1 MSPSCAL
8 LLCIGRGAGR
18 AREAGVRLSSGR
30 NRLRWY
36 HPRLRRFEWR
46 EMPDEDD
53 AALTLLRGYPGAEE
67 DAAVYR
73 EWRDLGAS
81 VVASLIRAGEA
92 AKERDGERPSP
103 GGA

>member
-1 MSPSCAL
+1 MSPYCAL
-8 LLCIGRGAGR
+8 LLRIGWGAGQ
-18 AREAGVRLSSGR
+18 AREAGFRLSIGR

-53 AALTLLRGYPGAEE
+53 AALALLRGYPGAEE

-81 VVASLIRAGEA
+81 VVASLIRAWEA
-92 AKERDGERPSP
+92 AKERDGDRPSS

>member
-1 MSPSCAL
+1 
-8 LLCIGRGAGR
+8 
-18 AREAGVRLSSGR
+18 LSVGR

-53 AALTLLRGYPGAEE
+53 AALALLRGYAGAEV

-73 EWRDLGAS
+73 GWRDLGAS
-81 VVASLIRAGEA
+81 VAASLIRAGEA
-92 AKERDGERPSP
+92 AKERDGGHPSY